1 MYAKLCSACIY
12 GVDGALIEVEIDLT
26 NGLPQT
32 YIVGLPDSAVREAV
46 DRVRAAIKNCDY
58 TYPIGRITINLAPA
72 DMRKEGASFDLAI
85 AIGILIASGQLV
97 LPRHEVMLMIGEL
110 ALDGTLRPVRGVLP
124 MVDLAK
130 QQGFK
135 AVLVPSLNVQEA
147 SLIQGIEVY
156 GISHL
161 RDLIQ
166 SPQSPSS
173 ELLQE
178 SGESKVSIARL
189 AHLKANSASIQ
200 ESNQHPAL
208 PSQDDFRDV
217 LGQQHVK
224 RALTIAAAGMHNLML
239 IGPPGTGKS
248 MLIKRLPT
256 ILPSLT
262 NEQALEVT
270 KIYSSAGRFHVSPFH
285 FITDRPFRAP
295 HHTISASGLAG
306 GGTIPK
312 PGEISLAHH
321 GILFLDEFPEFKRE
335 ALEVLRQPLEEHQVT
350 ISRSKA
356 SFTFPAQFLLAASL
370 NPCPCGQYLW
380 H

>member
-12 GVDGALIEVEIDLT
+12 GVNGALIEVEIDLT

-32 YIVGLPDSAVREAV
+32 YIVGLPDSAIREAV
-46 DRVRAAIKNCDY
+46 DRVRAAIKNCNF
-58 TYPIGRITINLAPA
+58 TYPVGRITINLAPA

-85 AIGILIASGQLV
+85 AIGILIASGQLG
-97 LPRHEVMLMIGEL
+97 LAQHESMLIIGEL
-110 ALDGTLRPVRGVLP
+110 ALNGTIRPVRGILP

-135 AVLVPSLNVQEA
+135 AVLVPSSNIQEA
-147 SLIQGIEVY
+147 SLVQGIEVY
-156 GISHL
+156 GMSHL
-161 RDLIQ
+161 CQLL
-166 SPQSPSS
+166 SPNSVNTA
-173 ELLQE
+173 
-178 SGESKVSIARL
+178 SGL
-189 AHLKANSASIQ
+189 DHLKADLVSVKKLNHVSS
-200 ESNQHPAL
+200 L
-208 PSQDDFRDV
+208 PSQDDYQDV
-217 LGQQHVK
+217 LGQHHVK
-224 RALTIAAAGMHNLML
+224 RALTIAAAGMHNLIL
-239 IGPPGTGKS
+239 VGPPGTGKS

-256 ILPSLT
+256 ILPPLT

-306 GGTIPK
+306 GGLIPK

-321 GILFLDEFPEFKRE
+321 GVLFLDELPEFKRE

-370 NPCPCGQYLW
+370 NPCPCGQHLRR
-380 H
+380 